1 MAITFEPLHPTFV
14 AECKGVDFSKVNLL
28 LTTSHIYVVLTLTSR
43 QVPLSDE
50 DLQTVKDGIA
60 KYGVLIFRN
69 TGLDNVRTTTLYRI
83 GGKSLTK

>member
-14 AECKGVDFSKVNLL
+14 AECKGVDFSKVRIPQ
-28 LTTSHIYVVLTLTSR
+28 TFYTYVTLMLATH

-69 TGLDNVRTTTLYRI
+69 TGLDNVRITTL
-83 GGKSLTK
+83 